1 MIAVNKIIGL
11 RAAEDGSGNAFGSY
25 HLRFIFLGIQLAFC
39 AVNYFN
45 FLPVDVSTRLL
56 TIGIWASISWGWL
69 LFYEIRHNPPM
80 LIMPMIFYIFKSMV
94 VSGWSNIHLMFL
106 LKYDMAPDFVGN
118 IVALKYLH
126 AGAIFVMFE
135 ETLLLI
141 GYYLIAWW
149 LSLRDPRPWI
159 ISGEID
165 DDKLSLMIKRFVGL
179 VVFMMLISAAL
190 GNLRIGTLFENL
202 VRYGLL
208 IAAMIIAAWFNY
220 SPGHPQKRILAI
232 IVLSLVQLGLVISGN
247 SKQSL
252 IIVLLPLACYFIVR
266 MRGRWRDLL
275 HLRYL
280 LFAVVIF
287 AYVVMF
293 SFPAISYRRS
303 ERSKY
308 DIEVSSRDII
318 KYVIEANTPGT
329 LANEELW
336 AIDGTGYG
344 YVLSRNNLTIPAA
357 FALQDVD
364 NSGYTGMRFF
374 NEGLVALI
382 PRIFWP
388 DKPLISMGAEMDS
401 YLRTGIFYNT
411 SGSSTCLGFAGNS
424 YIQGGI
430 WLMILTTVLLGC
442 VLAVCFNY
450 ICRMWYNPLAIMVYF
465 SICVECLRQF
475 ESFFDG
481 GLSFVIE
488 IVLLLLAAAIDP
500 LLRKRIWHENES
512 GKL

>member
-1 MIAVNKIIGL
+1 MDAVNETVKPP
-11 RAAEDGSGNAFGSY
+11 AAEGGGRNTLGSY
-25 HLRFIFLGIQLAFC
+25 NLRFIFLGIQLAFC
-39 AVNYFN
+39 AVNYFG
-45 FLPVDVSTRLL
+45 FLPFDLNTRLL
-56 TIGIWASISWGWL
+56 IIGIWASCSWGWL
-69 LFYEIRHNPPM
+69 LFYEIRHTPPM

-94 VSGWSNIHLMFL
+94 VSGWCNIHQVL
-106 LKYDMAPDFVGN
+106 LLERDIMPEFVGN
-118 IVALKYLH
+118 IVALEYLP
-126 AGAIFVMFE
+126 AGAILVMFE
-135 ETLLLI
+135 ETLLLG
-141 GYYLIAWW
+141 GYYLVAKWM
-149 LSLRDPRPWI
+149 SLRTQRPWI
-159 ISGEID
+159 IDGEID
-165 DDKLSLMIKRFVGL
+165 DARLSLMIKRFVVL
-179 VVFMMLISAAL
+179 SVFMMVLFAVL
-190 GNLRIGTLFENL
+190 GNLRVGVLFEKL
-202 VRYGLL
+202 VNYGLL

-220 SPGHPQKRILAI
+220 SPEHPRKRVLAI
-232 IVLSLVQLGLVISGN
+232 IFLSLVQLGLVISGN

-252 IIVLLPLACYFIVR
+252 IVVLLPLACYFIVK

-275 HLRYL
+275 RLRYL

-287 AYVVMF
+287 VYVVMF

-303 ERSKY
+303 VRSMY
-308 DIEVSSRDII
+308 DIEVSSGDTIR
-318 KYVIEANTPGT
+318 YVLEANTPGT
-329 LANEELW
+329 SANKELW

-344 YVLSRNNLTIPAA
+344 YVLSRNNMTVPAA

-364 NSGYTGMRFF
+364 NCGHTGMRFF
-374 NEGLVALI
+374 KEGLVALI

-411 SGSSTCLGFAGNS
+411 SGSCTCLGFAGNS

-430 WLMILTTVLLGC
+430 WLTVLTTLLFGC

-481 GLSFVIE
+481 GISFIIE
-488 IVLLLLAAAIDP
+488 IFLLFIAGMIDP
-500 LLRKRIWHENES
+500 HLRKRIWHENKS